1 MEDTMSRAEE
11 NLNDWLRDAHAMEQ
25 QAEKMLQATVSRV
38 ENYPDL
44 RDRLQQHL
52 EETREQARLLKSCI
66 DRCGA
71 GTSTMKDM
79 AAKMTGMGQ
88 GLSGLFVSDEVVKAT
103 LASYTFEHME
113 IASYRSLIA
122 AAEAAGDAETA
133 TVCRNILPQEE
144 AMAEWLG
151 KRIGEVTQR
160 FLQLAETPGATAKR

>member
-1 MEDTMSRAEE
+1 MTRADEH
-11 NLNDWLRDAHAMEQ
+11 LNDWLRDAHAMEQ
-25 QAEKMLQATVSRV
+25 QAEKMLESTASRL
-38 ENYPDL
+38 ESHPEL
-44 RDRLQQHL
+44 RERIEQHL

-66 DRCGA
+66 DRRGA

-79 AAKMTGMGQ
+79 AAKVTGMGQ

-122 AAEAAGDAETA
+122 AAEAAGDSETA
-133 TVCRNILPQEE
+133 GVLRRILPQEE

-151 KRIGEVTQR
+151 KRIGGVTQH
-160 FLQLAETPGATAKR
+160 FLHLEEAPGATAKR